1 MWRLAAS
8 AYPRGAIPGG
18 ASVGFPPSASPAY
31 AGSPRVGR
39 PSGSARRWGV
49 SDAATMAGVFH
60 GLPGPYPWCS
70 AAVPCSLARAHPTP
84 STRPH
89 APRRCHHS
97 AWQSC
102 PRGWGGGPP
111 LPPHAPRR
119 WLVLAAPERER
130 RPRPRPAGAPRGRHR
145 QEARSLS
152 KRCAPVGP
160 PALPPLAGRVCK
172 LIAQSLGRRK
182 LLVRLGLPH
191 GAPPPSQALEPRGP
205 RRGRGPLGRPRPGGA
220 QGGAS
225 RWRWQACRGQGGT
238 QGGGWWSVRFGQR
251 PQGCGGLGMQVF
263 PACAPAAGRWRPE
276 PQAPWPP
283 FGQPHGNS
291 MPPPP
296 KEGCGQQGGAPQ

>member
-1 MWRLAAS
+1 VARQSVFHRPHRPLTQGHPVLGDLPAQRDDGVYQTLQQWRAS
-8 AYPRGAIPGG
+8 SRACRARIPG
-18 ASVGFPPSASPAY
+18 ALPP
-31 AGSPRVGR
+31 
-39 PSGSARRWGV
+39 
-49 SDAATMAGVFH
+49 
-60 GLPGPYPWCS
+60 C
-70 AAVPCSLARAHPTP
+70 
-84 STRPH
+84 H
-89 APRRCHHS
+89 APWLGRIPRRPPGLTRLDD
-97 AWQSC
+97 AITQRGRAA

-291 MPPPP
+291 MLPPP
-296 KEGCGQQGGAPQ
+296 KEGCGQQGGPPQ